1 MHSATRKFKNFK
13 MTGSDKV
20 IKSLQEVNPQFPT
33 DLVTFIEEILNG
45 KLHFLCSVRY
55 GRVLTLLLQEKR
67 DNLPLPLM
75 SCES

>member
-1 MHSATRKFKNFK
+1 MMHSATRKFKNFM

-45 KLHFLCSVRY
+45 KLRCFVQCRCRSTGDDINWGYDSVI
-55 GRVLTLLLQEKR
+55 
-67 DNLPLPLM
+67 
-75 SCES
+75 